1 MTAPLPLR
9 FYNPVKELCTKA
21 NLDYE
26 TVIGKGLSSK
36 MREVYILADIAKP
49 LEDIKS
55 EDKKYVKHKKD
66 FLDKKYGTISSESSG
81 TGEKEDKGRERYDAG
96 ITVESV
102 CADDCQMDKPE
113 TISHSMDTT
122 TYKGNTGAGK
132 LKWFPGK
139 GLN

>member
-66 FLDKKYGTISSESSG
+66 FLDKKYGSVSLESSG
-81 TGEKEDKGRERYDAG
+81 TGEIEDKGRERYDAG
-96 ITVESV
+96 IIVEPV
-102 CADDCQMDKPE
+102 CADDCEVDKPD
-113 TISHSMDTT
+113 TISHSVDAPII
-122 TYKGNTGAGK
+122 KGNTKSGAI
-132 LKWFPGK
+132 KWIPGK
-139 GLN
+139 GLV